1 MIFQFVMKYHEVVV
15 QIGTVRTRGGVMK
28 MRHCAY
34 RFYVLFFG
42 IQSMIFALDDIKKDQ
57 WTWLFYKTIA
67 KEEAQQYK
75 EKNEVYFAKEE
86 VPLFTQL
93 IFSWNAFRPS
103 KGYFSFW
110 VCARESESKKWG
122 AWHHMMDWG
131 SEVQKSYK
139 NDSPGFTRYDFVRLE
154 TKDSYAD
161 SFRIRAIA
169 HDGAKLANLKAF
181 SVSISNFNQFKPETV
196 DNHLLALPSA
206 HIEKVPMISQF
217 QLEHQKTESICS
229 PTSCTML
236 TSYFL
241 QQKVD
246 AVDFAEWSYDNGLG
260 VYGSW
265 PFNMAHA
272 FERCEGLLSFFTAR
286 LNSFV
291 RLHQRLVQGVPVPV
305 SVRGYLPGQATP
317 YRFGHLLVVVGYD
330 AKKKEVVV
338 HDPAF
343 KTDKATL
350 HRYPLKGFLEAW
362 ERSKRLAY
370 LAETLES

>member
-1 MIFQFVMKYHEVVV
+1 MKLRYYACRFLFVLAGMHTIVFAIDEV
-15 QIGTVRTRGGVMK
+15 
-28 MRHCAY
+28 
-34 RFYVLFFG
+34 
-42 IQSMIFALDDIKKDQ
+42 KKDQ

-93 IFSWNAFRPS
+93 IFSWNAFRPA

-110 VCARESESKKWG
+110 VSAREADSKKWG
-122 AWHHMMDWG
+122 AWHHMSDWG
-131 SEVQKSYK
+131 ADIQKSYT
-139 NDSPGFTRYDFVRLE
+139 NDSPGFTRFDFVRLE
-154 TKDSYAD
+154 TKDSYGD
-161 SFRIRAIA
+161 SFRIKATA
-169 HDGAKLANLKAF
+169 HAGAKLVDLKAF
-181 SVSISNFNQFKPETV
+181 SVSISNFNQFKAETV
-196 DNHLLALPSA
+196 DTHLLALPSV
-206 HIEKVPMISQF
+206 HVEKVPMISQF
-217 QLEHQKTESICS
+217 QLDHPKTDSICS
-229 PTSCTML
+229 PTSCSIL

-241 QQKVD
+241 QTKVD
-246 AVDFAEWSYDNGLG
+246 AADFAEWSHDSGLG

-272 FERCEGLLSFFTAR
+272 FERCEGTLSFFTAR
-286 LNSFV
+286 LNSFT
-291 RLHQRLVQGVPVPV
+291 RLHQRLVQGIPVPV

-317 YRFGHLLVVVGYD
+317 YKYGHLLVVVGYD

-343 KTDKATL
+343 KTDKATV